1 MDEKDCGLIGVRLE
15 HLANLPNWTAK
26 EAALFSLGMA
36 PTGALSKSL
45 GAHYAGDS
53 VRFFKNVKIHVDL
66 FERHEDR
73 LTPSEWVRWCDAR
86 RIDFHED
93 LKRLI
98 VSPDPDPDP
107 DPAPAP
113 APTQTPK
120 EVTEQRQRER
130 WELCELRGL
139 KMPTDTYSHYPR
151 GISKVAKELGIK
163 RSSLTED
170 LNKYRE
176 RNFQK

>member
-26 EAALFSLGMA
+26 EAAFFSLGMA

-73 LTPSEWVRWCDAR
+73 LTPSEWVRWCHAR
-86 RIDFHED
+86 GIDFHED

-98 VSPDPDPDP
+98 VSPDP
-107 DPAPAP
+107 APAP
-113 APTQTPK
+113 ACK
-120 EVTEQRQRER
+120 SSEADKYAWIEEAHKLGREIRAQRLAKGWVPSQLIIAE
-130 WELCELRGL
+130 EIE
-139 KMPTDTYSHYPR
+139 
-151 GISKVAKELGIK
+151 KVWRKQNKQVNGKFVSAGYIK
-163 RSSLTED
+163 RKAL
-170 LNKYRE
+170 KGV
-176 RNFQK
+176 